1 MFGMEQT
8 SILKYF
14 MYYLN
19 LCFSVD
25 IYVNQFLYLLNK
37 TRTLPFFCFPFS
49 QTLFLPSQVF
59 LTTLSEIIV
68 LNVIKLLLVS

>member
-1 MFGMEQT
+1 MFGMEPT

-25 IYVNQFLYLLNK
+25 IYVNQFLYLLNE
-37 TRTLPFFCFPFS
+37 TRTLPFFCFPFLTNPLL
-49 QTLFLPSQVF
+49 TLTGISDY
-59 LTTLSEIIV
+59 IV
-68 LNVIKLLLVS
+68 